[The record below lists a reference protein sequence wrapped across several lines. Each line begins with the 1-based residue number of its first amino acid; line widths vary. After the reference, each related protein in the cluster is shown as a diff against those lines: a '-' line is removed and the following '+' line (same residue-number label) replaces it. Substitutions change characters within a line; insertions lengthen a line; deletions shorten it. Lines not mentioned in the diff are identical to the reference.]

1 MELEKRYRACI
12 FLAIFLRG
20 NRQCHCCLLLLN
32 FVVKLVKSGR
42 KRGRKDLAGKEDGRA
57 GWAGGKAA

>member
-1 MELEKRYRACI
+1 
-12 FLAIFLRG
+12 
-20 NRQCHCCLLLLN
+20 LLN

-57 GWAGGKAA
+57 GWAGGKAAQEEKRGGRRDGTEKWWRMWAWEKDAVD